1 MHLDYTSSMH
11 FYLVAP
17 TTRAHTQGLFTY
29 SSASKLPIGTV
40 VLIEIGKKQSIGVVL
55 KAVEK
60 PEFKTKDIVR
70 VLEEKPLPKPLL
82 HLASW
87 LEQYYAAPISNV
99 WQTILPSG
107 MQKKRRDNTVEA
119 PKFLRK
125 KNDIILNPEQQKA
138 IKAISKNTSSTSLL
152 QGVTGSGKTAVY
164 IELAK
169 KTILED
175 KKSTIVLVP
184 EIALTSQLISEFEQH
199 FSDIILTHSGM
210 SEAQRHIAWQN
221 ALNATTPQLIIGPR
235 SALFLP
241 AAEIGLIV
249 IDEAHEASFKQEQA
263 PRYLALRA
271 ARILADEHKAK
282 LVLGS
287 ATPSVGDRFMAE
299 KNGNIVRLDS
309 VAKKTGD
316 IEIEL
321 VDNRRRG
328 NFSRHHFL
336 SNELIE
342 TIENTLSKKQ
352 QILLFHNRR
361 GSAPTTLCENC
372 GWSAVCKRCFVSMV
386 LHSDIHKLVCHVC
399 GMKEDIPLSCPDCGR
414 TGIIHKGIGTK
425 SIAEAVTKLFP
436 NANIA
441 RFDGDSLAH
450 ETLDKM
456 YQDIYSGK
464 IDIIVGTQVVAKGLD
479 LPNLAVVGVIQA
491 DGGLILPD
499 FAAEERVFQ
508 LLLQV
513 MGRVGRDEKLS
524 KIVIQTFQP
533 ESMAIQSAIKKD
545 YDGFYEYALAKRR
558 HDAFPP
564 FVYLLKLTCVYR
576 TETGA
581 VNAAKNM
588 KQDLQ
593 KHISKSSVIL
603 GPSPSFYERANG
615 SYRWQIIVKSTN
627 RDELL
632 ELITYVPQTK
642 WQIEIDPISLL

>member
-1 MHLDYTSSMH
+1 MH

-29 SSASKLPIGTV
+29 ASADKLLIGSV

-55 KAVEK
+55 EQVDEPK
-60 PEFKTKDIVR
+60 FKTKEIIR
-70 VLEEKPLPKPLL
+70 KLEEKPLPKPLL
-82 HLASW
+82 QLASW
-87 LEQYYAAPISNV
+87 LEEYYASPIASV

-107 MQKKRRDNTVEA
+107 MQKKRRNSTLETT
-119 PKFLRK
+119 KFVRK
-125 KNDIILNPEQQKA
+125 KADITLNSDQKNAVKKLSENPEK
-138 IKAISKNTSSTSLL
+138 TSLL

-169 KTILED
+169 KTIHRD
-175 KKSTIVLVP
+175 KKSVIILVP

-199 FSDIILTHSGM
+199 FSDVLLSHSKM
-210 SEAQRHIAWQN
+210 SEAQRHITWQK
-221 ALNATTPQLIIGPR
+221 ALNSTTPQLIIGPR
-235 SALFLP
+235 SALFMPLSKV
-241 AAEIGLIV
+241 GLIV

-271 ARILADEHKAK
+271 ARILADQHKAK

-287 ATPSVGDRFMAE
+287 ATPSVGDRYMSEIA
-299 KNGNIVRLDS
+299 GNVVRLDS
-309 VAKKTGD
+309 VAKKTGST
-316 IEIEL
+316 EIEL
-321 VDNRRRG
+321 VDSRKRSS
-328 NFSRHHFL
+328 FSRHHFL
-336 SNELIE
+336 SNNLIE
-342 TIENTLSKKQ
+342 TIEETLKKKQ

-372 GWSAVCKRCFVSMV
+372 GWSAACKRCFVPMV
-386 LHSDIHKLVCHVC
+386 LHGDIHKLICHVC
-399 GMKEDIPLSCPDCGR
+399 GIKENIPTSCPDCGR

-425 SIAEAVTKLFP
+425 SITEAVSKLFP
-436 NANIA
+436 SANIA
-441 RFDGDSLAH
+441 RFDGDSLAD

-456 YQDIYSGK
+456 YQEIYNGK

-545 YDGFYEYALAKRR
+545 YDGFYKYALAKRR
-558 HDAFPP
+558 HDSFPP
-564 FVYLLKLTCVYR
+564 FVYLLKLTCVYK
-576 TETGA
+576 TESGA
-581 VNAAKNM
+581 VNAAKAM
-588 KQDLQ
+588 KNDLQ
-593 KHISKSSVIL
+593 KLISKSTVIL

-627 RDELL
+627 REELL
-632 ELITYVPQTK
+632 KLAKLADQPK

>member
-1 MHLDYTSSMH
+1 MH

-29 SSASKLPIGTV
+29 ASSDKLLIGSI
-40 VLIEIGKKQSIGVVL
+40 VLIEIGKKQSVGVVL
-55 KAVEK
+55 KQVEK
-60 PEFKTKDIVR
+60 PDFKTKEIIR
-70 VLEEKPLPKPLL
+70 KLEEKPLPKPLL
-82 HLASW
+82 QLASW
-87 LEQYYAAPISNV
+87 LEEYYVSPIASV

-107 MQKKRRDNTVEA
+107 MQKKRRNSTQETT
-119 PKFLRK
+119 KFVRK
-125 KNDIILNPEQQKA
+125 KANITLNSDQKNAVKKLSKNPEK
-138 IKAISKNTSSTSLL
+138 TSLL

-169 KTILED
+169 KTILKD
-175 KKSTIVLVP
+175 KKSVIILVP

-199 FSDIILTHSGM
+199 FSDILLTHSKM
-210 SEAQRHIAWQN
+210 SEAQRHITWQK

-241 AAEIGLIV
+241 LSDIGLIV

-271 ARILADEHKAK
+271 ARILADQHKAK

-287 ATPSVGDRFMAE
+287 ATPSIGDRFMAE
-299 KNGNIVRLDS
+299 KNGNVVRLDS
-309 VAKKTGD
+309 VAKKTGNTQ
-316 IEIEL
+316 IEL
-321 VDNRRRG
+321 VDNRKRG

-336 SNELIE
+336 SNNLIE
-342 TIENTLSKKQ
+342 TIEETLKKKQ
-352 QILLFHNRR
+352 QVLLFHNRR

-372 GWSAVCKRCFVSMV
+372 GWSAACKRCFVPMV
-386 LHSDIHKLVCHVC
+386 LHGDVHKLICHVC
-399 GMKEDIPLSCPDCGR
+399 GIKENIPTSCPDCGR
-414 TGIIHKGIGTK
+414 TDIIHKGIGTK
-425 SIAEAVTKLFP
+425 SIAEAVSKIFP
-436 NANIA
+436 SANIA
-441 RFDGDSLAH
+441 RFDGDSLAD

-456 YQDIYSGK
+456 YQEVYNGK

-479 LPNLAVVGVIQA
+479 LPNLAVVGVVQA

-533 ESMAIQSAIKKD
+533 ESIAIRSAIKKD
-545 YDGFYEYALAKRR
+545 YDGFYEYAIAKRR
-558 HDAFPP
+558 HDSFPP
-564 FVYLLKLTCVYR
+564 FVYLLKLTCIYK
-576 TETGA
+576 TESGA
-581 VNAAKNM
+581 VNGAKSM
-588 KQDLQ
+588 KSDLQ
-593 KHISKSSVIL
+593 KLVSNSTVIL

-632 ELITYVPQTK
+632 KLAKLAEQPK

>member
-1 MHLDYTSSMH
+1 MHLDYTSTMH

-17 TTRAHTQGLFTY
+17 TIRAHTQGLFTY
-29 SSASKLPIGTV
+29 SSINKLPIGTV
-40 VLIEIGKKQSIGVVL
+40 VLIEIGKKQSVGVVVD
-55 KAVEK
+55 KVTK

-70 VLEEKPLPKPLL
+70 TLEEKPLPKPLL
-82 HLASW
+82 RLASW
-87 LEQYYAAPISNV
+87 LEEYYAAPISSV

-107 MQKKRRDNTVEA
+107 MQKKRRENITNTPQFV
-119 PKFLRK
+119 RK
-125 KNDIILNPEQQKA
+125 KNNITLNTDQQKA
-138 IKAISKNTSSTSLL
+138 VNEISKNTSATSLL

-164 IELAK
+164 IDLAK
-169 KTILED
+169 KTITEN
-175 KKSTIVLVP
+175 KKSVIILVP

-199 FSDIILTHSGM
+199 FSEILLTHSGM
-210 SEAQRHIAWQN
+210 SEAQRHITWQK
-221 ALNATTPQLIIGPR
+221 ALNATSPQLVIGPR

-241 AAEIGLIV
+241 IDNIGLIV

-271 ARILADEHKAK
+271 ARILADQHKAK

-287 ATPSVGDRFMAE
+287 ATPSIGDRYLSE
-299 KNGNIVRLDS
+299 ITGNIIRLDS
-309 VAKKTGD
+309 VAKKAGD

-321 VDNRRRG
+321 VDSRKRG
-328 NFSRHHFL
+328 NFSSHHFL
-336 SNELIE
+336 SNTLIE
-342 TIENTLSKKQ
+342 TIEETLKNKQ

-372 GWSAVCKRCFVSMV
+372 GWSAVCKRCFVPMV

-399 GMKEDIPLSCPDCGR
+399 GIKENIPTSCPDCGR

-425 SIAEAVTKLFP
+425 SIAEAIAKLFP
-436 NANIA
+436 KSNIA

-456 YQDIYSGK
+456 YQDIYNGD
-464 IDIIVGTQVVAKGLD
+464 IDIIIGTQVVAKGLD

-491 DGGLILPD
+491 DGGLVLPD

-533 ESMAIQSAIKKD
+533 DSMAIQSAVKKD
-545 YDGFYEYALAKRR
+545 YDGFYNYALEKRR

-564 FVYLLKLTCVYR
+564 FVYLLKLTCIYK
-576 TETGA
+576 TEAGA
-581 VNAAKNM
+581 VNAAKNL
-588 KQDLQ
+588 KNELQ
-593 KHISKSSVIL
+593 KSISKSSVVL

-615 SYRWQIIVKSTN
+615 SYRWQIIIKSTD
-627 RDELL
+627 RSELL
-632 ELITYVPQTK
+632 KLTKLVPQTK
-642 WQIEIDPISLL
+642 WQVEIDPISLL

>member
-1 MHLDYTSSMH
+1 MH

-29 SSASKLPIGTV
+29 TSTDKLLIGSA
-40 VLIEIGKKQSIGVVL
+40 VLIEIGKKQSVGVVL
-55 KAVEK
+55 KQVEK
-60 PEFKTKDIVR
+60 PEFKTKEIIR
-70 VLEEKPLPKPLL
+70 KLEEKPLPKPLL
-82 HLASW
+82 QLASW
-87 LEQYYAAPISNV
+87 LEEYYASPIASV

-107 MQKKRRDNTVEA
+107 MQKKRRNSTQETT
-119 PKFLRK
+119 KFVRK
-125 KNDIILNPEQQKA
+125 KTDITLNSDQKNAVKQLSKNPEK
-138 IKAISKNTSSTSLL
+138 TSLL

-169 KTILED
+169 KTILKD
-175 KKSTIVLVP
+175 KKSVIILVP

-199 FSDIILTHSGM
+199 FSDILLTHSKM
-210 SEAQRHIAWQN
+210 SEAQRHITWQK
-221 ALNATTPQLIIGPR
+221 ALNTTTPQLIIGPR

-241 AAEIGLIV
+241 LSDIGLIV

-271 ARILADEHKAK
+271 ARILANQHKAK

-287 ATPSVGDRFMAE
+287 ATPSIGDRFIAE
-299 KNGNIVRLDS
+299 KTGNVVRLDS
-309 VAKKTGD
+309 VAKKTGNT
-316 IEIEL
+316 EIEL
-321 VDNRRRG
+321 VDNRKRG
-328 NFSRHHFL
+328 NFSRHRFL
-336 SNELIE
+336 SNNLIE
-342 TIENTLSKKQ
+342 IIEETLNKKQ
-352 QILLFHNRR
+352 QVLLFHNRR

-372 GWSAVCKRCFVSMV
+372 GWSAACKRCFVPMV
-386 LHSDIHKLVCHVC
+386 LHGDVHKLICHVC
-399 GMKEDIPLSCPDCGR
+399 GIKENIPTSCPDCGR
-414 TGIIHKGIGTK
+414 TDIIHKGIGTK
-425 SIAEAVTKLFP
+425 SIAEAVSKLFP
-436 NANIA
+436 SANIA
-441 RFDGDSLAH
+441 RFDGDSLAD

-456 YQDIYSGK
+456 YQEVYNGK

-479 LPNLAVVGVIQA
+479 LPNLAVVGVVQA

-533 ESMAIQSAIKKD
+533 ESIAIQSAIKKD

-558 HDAFPP
+558 HDSFPP
-564 FVYLLKLTCVYR
+564 FVYLLKLTCIYK
-576 TETGA
+576 TESGA
-581 VNAAKNM
+581 VNAARDM
-588 KQDLQ
+588 KSDLQ
-593 KHISKSSVIL
+593 KLISKSTIVL

-627 RDELL
+627 REELL
-632 ELITYVPQTK
+632 KLARLAEQPK